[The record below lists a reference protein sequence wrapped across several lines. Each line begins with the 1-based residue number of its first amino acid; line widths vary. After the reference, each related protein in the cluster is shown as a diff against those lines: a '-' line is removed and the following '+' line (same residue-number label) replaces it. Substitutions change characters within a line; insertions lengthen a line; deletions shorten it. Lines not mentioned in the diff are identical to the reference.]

1 MSEISIIAEINFHE
15 QEVASIFH
23 ETNVAGRDEQFAE
36 LCFAGAFAI
45 RMMSNM
51 GVNETT
57 DMIGQQ
63 LQWIAHLITD
73 TPDDLLEPK
82 PELIRYPGHPGRRR
96 FIGNLR
102 LSPHRMQMD
111 FKAKGFGL
119 LARGMGYYGP
129 VAVHS
134 VFRYFASRR
143 VDDTEYVTAMASTT
157 AACGQLQL
165 ERQIQLSNH
174 AQLQMM
180 LIGSC
185 FADYLPDTFG

>member
-1 MSEISIIAEINFHE
+1 MTQIAINAEVNFHE

-57 DMIGQQ
+57 DMLGQQ
-63 LQWIAHLITD
+63 LQMIAQLIVEA
-73 TPDDLLEPK
+73 PQDLLESKPK
-82 PELIRYPGHPGRRR
+82 LILYPGTPGRKR

-102 LSPHRMQMD
+102 LGPQGMQMD

-119 LARGMGYYGP
+119 LARGVGYYGS

-134 VFRYFASRR
+134 VFRYFVNRR
-143 VDDTEYVTAMASTT
+143 VDDAEFLTAIAETA

-165 ERQIQLSNH
+165 GQKIQITNH

-185 FADYLPDTFG
+185 FGDYLPESFG

>member
-1 MSEISIIAEINFHE
+1 MTQIAINAEVNFHE

-63 LQWIAHLITD
+63 LQMVAQLIVE
-73 TPDDLLEPK
+73 TPQDLLEPK
-82 PELIRYPGHPGRRR
+82 PKLIPYPGTPGRKR
-96 FIGNLR
+96 FIGNLQ
-102 LSPHRMQMD
+102 LSPQGMRMD

-119 LARGMGYYGP
+119 LARGVGYYGP
-129 VAVHS
+129 VAVQS
-134 VFRYFASRR
+134 VFRYFANRR
-143 VDDTEYVTAMASTT
+143 ADDTEFLTAIAETA

-165 ERQIQLSNH
+165 GRQIQVTNH
-174 AQLQMM
+174 AQLQMT

-185 FADYLPDTFG
+185 FGDYLPDGFA